1 MDEIREKACA
11 KLNISLD
18 VTGKRPDG
26 YHEMI
31 MVMQTVSLADEVCL
45 TRTGEEGVRAYTN
58 LDYIPGD
65 ERNLAVR
72 AAAVFF
78 REAGIEPEGLRIDIR
93 KKIPVGAGLAGGSAD
108 AGAVLRALNR
118 MYGKPLDRDGLVRAA
133 EQVGSDVAFCTLGGT
148 MLASGRGEI
157 LTPLAPMPPCWYGIV
172 MPHFSVS
179 TPELFRKLDGK
190 KIRCHPDTQGLVK
203 AVESGDLAGVCRRM
217 YNVFEDVDDRRMR
230 TVSEIKG
237 RLMDCGAMG
246 ALMTGTGSAVFGIFD
261 SPSSAEA
268 AAVQFRKEFRLAE
281 TCENV
286 PCLMDPDTV

>member
-1 MDEIREKACA
+1 MCLDEIREKACA

-18 VTGKRPDG
+18 VLGKRPDG
-26 YHEMI
+26 YHDMVMI
-31 MVMQTVSLADEVCL
+31 MQTVSLTDEVSIE
-45 TRTGEEGVRAYTN
+45 RTDGQGIRASTN
-58 LDYIPGD
+58 LEYIPGD

-72 AAAVFF
+72 AAGVFF
-78 REAGIEPEGLRIDIR
+78 RESGIAEEGLRISIR

-118 MYGKPLDRDGLVRAA
+118 LYGMPLDREGLVRAA

-157 LTPLAPMPPCWYGIV
+157 LTRLPSMPECWYGII
-172 MPHFSVS
+172 MPHFSIS

-190 KIRCHPDTQGLVK
+190 KIRCHPDTQGLVQ
-203 AVESGDLAGVCRRM
+203 AVENGDLSGVCRRM

-230 TVSEIKG
+230 TVAEIKG

-246 ALMTGTGSAVFGIFD
+246 ALMTGTGSAVFAVFE
-261 SPSSAEA
+261 SQKTAETA
-268 AAVQFRKEFRLAE
+268 VSEMKGDHRLAAVCGNVGPLA
-281 TCENV
+281 
-286 PCLMDPDTV
+286 

>member
-18 VTGKRPDG
+18 VLGKRPDG
-26 YHEMI
+26 YHDMVMI
-31 MVMQTVSLADEVCL
+31 MQTVSLTDEVSIE
-45 TRTGEEGVRAYTN
+45 RTDGQGIRASTN
-58 LDYIPGD
+58 LEYIPGD

-72 AAAVFF
+72 AAGVFF
-78 REAGIEPEGLRIDIR
+78 RESGIAEEGLRISIR

-118 MYGKPLDRDGLVRAA
+118 LYGMPLDREGLVRAA

-157 LTPLAPMPPCWYGIV
+157 LTPLPSMPECWYGII
-172 MPHFSVS
+172 MPHFSIS

-190 KIRCHPDTQGLVK
+190 KIRCHPDTQGLVR
-203 AVESGDLAGVCRRM
+203 AVENGDLSGVCRRM

-230 TVSEIKG
+230 TVAEIKG

-246 ALMTGTGSAVFGIFD
+246 ALMTGTGSAVFAVFE
-261 SPSSAEA
+261 SQKTAETA
-268 AAVQFRKEFRLAE
+268 VSEMKGDHRLAAVCGNVGPLA
-281 TCENV
+281 
-286 PCLMDPDTV
+286 

>member
-18 VTGKRPDG
+18 VLGKRPDG
-26 YHEMI
+26 YHDMVMI
-31 MVMQTVSLADEVCL
+31 MQTVSLTDEVSIE
-45 TRTGEEGVRAYTN
+45 RTDGQGIRASTN
-58 LDYIPGD
+58 LEYIPGD

-72 AAAVFF
+72 AAGVFF
-78 REAGIEPEGLRIDIR
+78 RESGIAEEGLRISIR

-118 MYGKPLDRDGLVRAA
+118 LYGMPLDREGLVRAA

-157 LTPLAPMPPCWYGIV
+157 LTRLPSMPECWYGII
-172 MPHFSVS
+172 MPHFSIS

-190 KIRCHPDTQGLVK
+190 KIRCHPDTQGLVR
-203 AVESGDLAGVCRRM
+203 AVENGDLSGVCRRM

-230 TVSEIKG
+230 TVAEIKG

-246 ALMTGTGSAVFGIFD
+246 ALMTGTGSAVFAVFE
-261 SPSSAEA
+261 SQKTAETA
-268 AAVQFRKEFRLAE
+268 VSEMKGDHRLAAVCGNVGPLA
-281 TCENV
+281 
-286 PCLMDPDTV
+286 